1 MAEPSSPRWYA
12 LDARS
17 LAALR
22 IGLAALVLLDL
33 GLRSVDL
40 VAHYTDAGVL
50 PRALIPP
57 GSWDFAWSLHRLGG
71 SASFEAALFALHAAA
86 AGALLLGWRTF
97 WASLLTAA
105 LTISLHGRNPLLR
118 DGQDD
123 LLRVL
128 LVWGVL
134 LPWGSR
140 WSLDARRGR
149 AWHPFGVPPGPL
161 IATPATLGY
170 VLQLLLVYGSSVIAK
185 LESPWWRSGEAL
197 FLSMSISRYE
207 TRFGQLLLHA
217 PALLH
222 LATYAVLAFELL
234 GPVVVL
240 VRRTPRWRT
249 GEVVA
254 FWLLHLGMA
263 SVLRLGLFPLI
274 AGVAW
279 LAFLPGSFW
288 PAEPAP
294 AAATE
299 DRRIPGQGLLVGA
312 LLVLVLGVNATYL
325 WPVPGGLRLGLV
337 QDVARNL
344 GLQQYWSVFSPTAGM
359 TGAQVDGWLTV
370 VGDRSDN
377 RSVDLL
383 ARGAPPR
390 PGRPPLGAD
399 IYPNRRWRH
408 WAAALREE
416 WPRGTVQRRTVED
429 ARLTS
434 LQWWCREWNGTHPPA
449 DRVAV
454 VRISWLQQ
462 RLGHPQDPPEP
473 RALAQGVC
481 RAEPPLPHSPN

>member
-1 MAEPSSPRWYA
+1 MDEPSPPRWYA

-40 VAHYTDAGVL
+40 AAHYTDGGVL
-50 PRALIPP
+50 PRALVPP

-71 SASFEAALFALHAAA
+71 STGFEASLFVLHAAA
-86 AGALLLGWRTF
+86 AAALLLGWQTF
-97 WASLLTAA
+97 WSALLTAV

-149 AWHPFGVPPGPL
+149 PGHPLGSPAGPMV
-161 IATPATLGY
+161 ATAATAGY
-170 VLQLLLVYGSSVIAK
+170 LLQLLLVYWSSVIAK

-222 LATYAVLAFELL
+222 LATYAVLAFELFA
-234 GPVVVL
+234 PAVVL
-240 VRRTPRWRT
+240 LRREPRWRT

-254 FWLLHLGMA
+254 FWVLHLGMA

-274 AGVAW
+274 AGVGW
-279 LAFLPGSFW
+279 LALLPGSVW
-288 PAEPAP
+288 PTEPVP
-294 AAATE
+294 AVATE
-299 DRRIPGQGLLVGA
+299 ERRSPLGRVLVAA
-312 LLVLVLGVNATYL
+312 LLVLAVGVNLTYL
-325 WPVPGGLRLGLV
+325 WPTPGGIRLGAV
-337 QDVARNL
+337 QLTARIL

-359 TGAQVDGWLTV
+359 TGAQMDGWLTV
-370 VGDRSDN
+370 VGDRPDN

-383 ARGAPPR
+383 AGGAPPR

-416 WPRGTVQRRTVED
+416 WPRGTLQRRTVEE

-434 LQWWCREWNGTHPPA
+434 LQWWCWQWNHPHPPA
-449 DRVAV
+449 ERVEV
-454 VRISWLQQ
+454 VRVSWLQQ
-462 RLGHPQDPPEP
+462 RLGHPGDPPEP
-473 RALAQGVC
+473 RVLAQGVC
-481 RAEPPLPHSPN
+481 KTEAHLPQSTN